1 MSDLIISD
9 LETHFKNLRNSNL
22 TRRTINSGLMNSSII
37 DSNELPKSIRRRMK
51 TRTASP
57 TFRSAGLN
65 TMNVKLANPTF
76 YHPLFQPVNM
86 LLPRDRRERNEWC
99 RHFYRTEPIIATAID
114 IHTEYPISDFNNQCA
129 DQEIKKFFDYMA
141 FDKLDI
147 INLLL
152 CIGHEYWKIG
162 DVFPFGTLNE
172 VEGIWEKFTILNPD
186 YINIQASVFADDAII
201 ELIPD
206 EKITAIVNEGP
217 RGEYAEIYN
226 QLSDEVIRAIK
237 MNRNIR
243 MDSRLISHIA
253 HKASDYEIWGT
264 PLMMRCF
271 KTLIYKDKLR
281 GAQDAIANRHIFP
294 IRIAK
299 IGTPG
304 EPYPDEQ
311 DLNEF
316 RDMLMMSD
324 EDPYN
329 FIVYHYGVQ
338 MDYVGSTGKILPLNT
353 EFDFIQKE
361 LMNGLGINEALLN
374 GQGPTYA
381 NAQVGMDALA
391 KRYMSYRYK
400 LESFIRNKIYKPIA
414 EIQGFYEPANK
425 IKTGILYRDKE
436 KRKLAAKGEM
446 SLIIPNIRW
455 QQNDLTNNQSAV
467 TILTNLQNKKLVS
480 TSTVHS
486 IIGLDSEMEKKNLEK
501 ERGTVLDP
509 DAPKN
514 GPLPGG
520 GDAGGIPDLGD
531 ITDVPMEA
539 AIKPQKMT
547 RLADFFTEGENMET
561 NTPSSPVVIKLNM
574 PETTGGETN

>member
-561 NTPSSPVVIKLNM
+561 NTPSSPVVIKLNT
-574 PETTGGETN
+574 PETIGGETN